1 MKTLL
6 FHREDIIRPFMEE
19 LVQSPGAFSEGRGV
33 GLLEVDEGS
42 GECELIAAC
51 WFEKFNGVNM
61 HMHIAA
67 KPGRRWMSREFLRYV
82 FHYPFNECGCKR
94 VTGYVESTNYD
105 ARRFDEHIG
114 FKLEATLKDAA
125 PGGDMLVYVMFKDEC
140 RWLKIKPRNNAR
152 MEH

>member
-1 MKTLL
+1 ML

-19 LVQSPGAFSEGRGV
+19 LVNSPGAFSEGRGV
-33 GLLEVDEGS
+33 GLLEVDE
-42 GECELIAAC
+42 ETNEVELVAAC
-51 WFEKFNGVNM
+51 WFEKWNGANM

-94 VTGYVESTNYD
+94 VTGYVEASNLD

-140 RWLKIKPRNNAR
+140 RWLKMKPRTTTR
-152 MEH
+152 TEH